1 MSCVLQWTSSLG
13 SHITRPHCLLQACMP
28 RQVGVWLIAASCPE
42 FVIILRLD
50 AAVFADLALMEAAV
64 ALALPAQDQ
73 QLSAVGGVHRAAS
86 PPRVAVNTL
95 QAGPC
100 ICNEIVAIAKSISQ
114 PGSLGSAAHEEP
126 SDALWDLIS
135 AAEEEQLLHA
145 HIHDPSLSTV
155 FNATATHMAAVP
167 DVATGMHQS
176 CESVEGPAHSDLDL
190 IEASEADLSLQKAST
205 SAAGAGESLG
215 AVSQG
220 VPSIG
225 EHDSCRSEHIEAA
238 TMCRSGKAVTS
249 EVQHGEGSGAASEG
263 MMHVPGATSASAQP
277 EVLIPEQA
285 TITTAP
291 LPTANPA
298 AAAAAEPEE
307 PSMHPH
313 LQHTL
318 QNSLHAAKLT
328 SAHASP
334 EVGSSDLQLPE
345 KLGTGLPSQNNPL
358 QARAETPPERQD
370 AGLSTWVAPVC
381 EAPGAMVD
389 ADSAEADSVAPGT
402 DSTALMHNRTQSLQ
416 HADNPPRSPCRLSS
430 SPDPDQLPTAGSSG
444 SNCRDEGHSSSGAAA
459 ATHQHL
465 HALEG
470 HKSSGGCSDA
480 GHSASSRGSVASSP
494 MQAGEERSQVS
505 TAMPAVEESP
515 GDRDP
520 HNSVGDTRM
529 DSAVLMLMQQL
540 PGMQPCPNAT
550 GALFHKLTL

>member
-1 MSCVLQWTSSLG
+1 MSCVLQWTSLLG

-28 RQVGVWLIAASCPE
+28 RQVGVWLIAESCPE

-50 AAVFADLALMEAAV
+50 AAVCADLALMEAAV

-73 QLSAVGGVHRAAS
+73 QLSAVEGVHHAAP

-100 ICNEIVAIAKSISQ
+100 ICSETVAIAKSISQ
-114 PGSLGSAAHEEP
+114 PGSLGSAAHGERP
-126 SDALWDLIS
+126 DALWDLIS
-135 AAEEEQLLHA
+135 AAEEKQALHA
-145 HIHDPSLSTV
+145 HIHDPALSTV

-167 DVATGMHQS
+167 GVAPGMHQS
-176 CESVEGPAHSDLDL
+176 CESAEGPALSDLDL
-190 IEASEADLSLQKAST
+190 IEASEAEPSLQRAST
-205 SAAGAGESLG
+205 SAAGADESLG

-225 EHDSCRSEHIEAA
+225 EHDSCRSEHVEAA
-238 TMCRSGKAVTS
+238 TMCGSGKAGTS

-263 MMHVPGATSASAQP
+263 MMHVPGATSVSAQP

-313 LQHTL
+313 LQPTL
-318 QNSLHAAKLT
+318 QNSSHAAVLT

-334 EVGSSDLQLPE
+334 EDGSSDLQLPE
-345 KLGTGLPSQNNPL
+345 KLDTGLPSRKNPW
-358 QARAETPPERQD
+358 QARAGTPPEGQD
-370 AGLSTWVAPVC
+370 AGLSTRVAPVC
-381 EAPGAMVD
+381 EAPGAIVD

-402 DSTALMHNRTQSLQ
+402 DSTALMHDRAQSLQ
-416 HADNPPRSPCRLSS
+416 HADSPPCELHS
-430 SPDPDQLPTAGSSG
+430 SPDPGQLPTAGSSG
-444 SNCRDEGHSSSGAAA
+444 SHCWDEGHSSSGTAA

-465 HALEG
+465 HTLEG

-480 GHSASSRGSVASSP
+480 GHSASSRGSAASSP
-494 MQAGEERSQVS
+494 MQAGEGRSQVS
-505 TAMPAVEESP
+505 TSTPAVEESP
-515 GDRDP
+515 GDCDP
-520 HNSVGDTRM
+520 HNSVGDSRM
-529 DSAVLMLMQQL
+529 DSVVLMLMQQL
-540 PGMQPCPNAT
+540 PGMQPCPYAT
-550 GALFHKLTL
+550 GALSHKLTL